1 MTFYDVIK
9 DIQKLVGLDLHSIR
23 PGANIRI
30 IEVDEDRSCIILQTS
45 AGVTR
50 SRPLGELKLI
60 WEEMNRIPAV
70 HVDEVLHGSGT
81 SRNQPETI
89 LANLPYVEW
98 LKLDNKKHISFVG
111 KDTHPYGTLKQMD
124 AIASSN
130 LEKHSEKQHI
140 DKKPKIV
147 IVSSDLANTISALNK
162 EISGTVTAIS
172 QGVYVFDNASFE
184 ATILS
189 TSSVQLAPGTYPVLP
204 FSHVTEAKTVYIR
217 ENDFFVI
224 DNGNTKMLIEK

>member
-124 AIASSN
+124 AITASNIKLSGN
-130 LEKHSEKQHI
+130 IGIDEKIEA
-140 DKKPKIV
+140 V
-147 IVSSDLANTISALNK
+147 IVASDLAKTISSL
-162 EISGTVTAIS
+162 SHVLPGTVTSVS
-172 QGVYVFDNASFE
+172 QSVYVFDSPNFMI
-184 ATILS
+184 TILS
-189 TSSVQLAPGTYPVLP
+189 ASSIHISPGTYPV
-204 FSHVTEAKTVYIR
+204 FSSSPVAGAKVVLIR
-217 ENDFFVI
+217 EKEFFVI
-224 DNGNTKMLIEK
+224 DNGAAKMLIKK

>member
-50 SRPLGELKLI
+50 SRPLGELQLI
-60 WEEMNRIPAV
+60 WNEMNRIPAV

-98 LKLDNKKHISFVG
+98 LKLENKKHISFVG

-124 AIASSN
+124 AVAASN
-130 LEKHSEKQHI
+130 LKKRSEKERI
-140 DKKPKIV
+140 DKKSKVV
-147 IVSSDLANTISALNK
+147 IVSVDLANTISVLNK
-162 EISGTVTAIS
+162 VVPGTVTAIS
-172 QGVYVFDNASFE
+172 QGVYVFDNSGFE
-184 ATILS
+184 VTILS
-189 TSSVQLAPGTYPVLP
+189 SSSVQLTPGTYPVLP
-204 FSHVTEAKTVYIR
+204 LS
-217 ENDFFVI
+217 
-224 DNGNTKMLIEK
+224 L